1 MKAPG
6 TCSSLCSAEYLLSTT
21 TAARSSAA
29 RRWTWKGAVGQA
41 GGEVLQALALDRGE
55 QRTLVGPDRVV
66 TGGERDPLGRDVPP
80 REAVRGALPGIDE
93 DEEPGPVRALW
104 FLSPVGFEEFW
115 RESGESVEKTTAGQS
130 QSLRVSPHAIEFLCA
145 NAVFVRRGPPRVEG

>member
-6 TCSSLCSAEYLLSTT
+6 TCSSLCSAEYLPSTT
-21 TAARSSAA
+21 TAARSSSA
-29 RRWTWKGAVGQA
+29 RRWTWKGEGAVGQA

-80 REAVRGALPGIDE
+80 REAVRVALPGIDE
-93 DEEPGPVRALW
+93 DSEA
-104 FLSPVGFEEFW
+104 F
-115 RESGESVEKTTAGQS
+115 GQGS
-130 QSLRVSPHAIEFLCA
+130 ATGHPCTR
-145 NAVFVRRGPPRVEG
+145 VRRARRLLRLPEDRRATPDLGEDELRAEQARPVKDQVDRRPPVA